1 MKNEFNKSLKEIRK
15 QKGITQEQLADAVGV
30 SSQAVSKWELNGY
43 PDASLLP
50 VIADFLGVTI
60 DELFGNPAEKADIK
74 DEVVWYLKKQP
85 YEEMVQKAMEIGRA
99 ISLGMMYSENYY
111 GITDNQF
118 NNPDLELYSE
128 CTRNDGFLQSRLC
141 ESLQYFLIMP
151 EPKKGY
157 DQVLKYDEKYV
168 KLFKLLSKPDAL
180 RAMYLF
186 AGRNGW
192 TYLTVNSLAKELG
205 IPSEK
210 AQEILD
216 GMVELNLLDSGSL
229 SSERGEEKIYKSSL
243 GCNFVS
249 FITFCRTLL
258 NRPQSFNNQSDCRE
272 GIPYFKN
279 DSHNIK
285 EDKDNKGK

>member
-1 MKNEFNKSLKEIRK
+1 MKNEFNASLKEIRK
-15 QKGITQEQLADAVGV
+15 KKGITQEQLADAVGV
-30 SSQAVSKWELNGY
+30 SAQAVSKWELNGY

-50 VIADFLGVTI
+50 VIAEHLEVSI
-60 DELFGNPAEKADIK
+60 DELFGNPTENADIK
-74 DEVVWYLKKQP
+74 DEIVWYLNKQP
-85 YEEMVQKAMEIGRA
+85 HEETLQKAMEIVRA
-99 ISLGMMYSENYY
+99 VSLGVMYSERYEN
-111 GITDNQF
+111 ISDSAF
-118 NNPDLELYSE
+118 NSPDFELYSQ
-128 CTRNDGFLQSRLC
+128 CTRKEGFLQSRLC

-157 DQVLKYDEKYV
+157 DNVLKYDESYV

-180 RAMYLF
+180 RAMYYF

-205 IPSEK
+205 IVPEK

-216 GMVELNLLDSGSL
+216 GMMELNLLDCSSL

-243 GCNFVS
+243 DCNFVS

-258 NRPQSFNNQSDCRE
+258 NRPTSFNHQSDDRC
-272 GIPYFKN
+272 GISYLKN
-279 DSHNIK
+279 DTQSIK
-285 EDKDNKGK
+285 IEKDK